1 MKKQTLLLVV
11 LVLCLGMGC
20 GSLTSFAAIAAGPP
34 RVLKAPDQEESAN
47 ESTNES
53 ASESN
58 QESEESAEAPTPEN
72 DQQDESDSSD
82 SERQP
87 SQEKES
93 SQSED
98 QSEKGD
104 KTQSNDKS
112 EQESDE
118 SKDKNDST
126 EDSQSE
132 SKGKESKERSSRS
145 SSRRSFFG
153 QSSKSEE
160 KYSKRSKDFIAVF
173 EPLVSSATASTVK
186 IMNGRRQLALG
197 TVVDSEGYVLTK
209 ASELKGKVSCKFSDG
224 RQASAKVVGIDPTT
238 DLALL
243 KVDIDNV
250 NVVQWKEGPAPL
262 VGQWLAT
269 PNLKSS
275 KLAVGI
281 VGVDE
286 RTIPPS
292 DPFIGITMDNL
303 EGKDGVKILSVVAR
317 SPADDADLLIND
329 VITHIDEIET
339 KDIESLRKTLGQYDP
354 NDQVTL
360 SIIRASQEMKIK
372 LTLGEKDKISPQNDR
387 SNQQNSM
394 GSTPSRRRKDFPN
407 AFQHDS
413 MLSAINCGGPVVD
426 LDGQVVGINIARA
439 GRVASLSLPVQTVL
453 PVVAML
459 KTGEY
464 APELVN
470 KAKIESIEAE
480 LAALAAKIKQLPE
493 KQNKWENLYQVEN
506 AKQQELDRILKDV
519 QDRLKVIELK
529 SKSFKTELDSVKR
542 ELKNSEKVRQRLEA
556 DRKQLA
562 TGVR

>member
-1 MKKQTLLLVV
+1 MNRQNFLLVV
-11 LVLCLGMGC
+11 LVLCFAMGC
-20 GSLTSFAAIAAGPP
+20 GTLTSFAAIASNQPH
-34 RVLKAPDQEESAN
+34 VLTAPNQEESEN
-47 ESTNES
+47 ES
-53 ASESN
+53 
-58 QESEESAEAPTPEN
+58 ESAEAPTPEK
-72 DQQDESDSSD
+72 DQPDESDR
-82 SERQP
+82 SEKGQNP
-87 SQEKES
+87 AEQSEED

-98 QSEKGD
+98 QPEKSDKPQSE
-104 KTQSNDKS
+104 DKS
-112 EQESDE
+112 EQDSD
-118 SKDKNDST
+118 SKDQDDSKNDS
-126 EDSQSE
+126 QSDPQKSEE
-132 SKGKESKERSSRS
+132 SKKRSGKS

-153 QSSKSEE
+153 QRSKSET
-160 KYSKRSKDFIAVF
+160 KYSKRSKDFVTVF

-197 TVVDSEGYVLTK
+197 TVVDSEGFILTK

-224 RQASAKVVGIDPTT
+224 RQASARVIGIDPAT

-243 KVDIDNV
+243 KVDIDNI

-286 RTIPPS
+286 RVIPPS
-292 DPFIGITMDNL
+292 DPFIGIQMMNL
-303 EGKDGVKILSVVAR
+303 EDKDGVKITVVVPR
-317 SPADDADLLIND
+317 SPADDADLHIND

-339 KDIESLRKTLGQYDP
+339 KDIEALRKTLGQYDP
-354 NDQVTL
+354 NDRVTL
-360 SIIRASQEMKIK
+360 SVIRASKEKKIK

-439 GRVASLSLPVQTVL
+439 GRVASFALPVQTVL

-459 KTGEY
+459 KSGEY

-470 KAKIESIEAE
+470 KAKIESIESELAE
-480 LAALAAKIKQLPE
+480 LASKFELLPE
-493 KQNKWENLYQVEN
+493 KRNKWENLYNVEN
-506 AKQQELDRILKDV
+506 AKQQELERILKDV

-529 SKSFKTELDSVKR
+529 SKNFKTELDSVER
-542 ELKNSEKVRQRLEA
+542 ELKNSEKIRQRLEA
-556 DRKQLA
+556 DLKRLA